1 MLRIKTRYQLAAGS
15 AFFVVFFL
23 YFIIFNRYHL
33 IYQEQIQLFRFNK
46 DYFTDFLSRPGGLSE
61 YIGAFLTQFFLFPFA
76 GALIITLSGCFL
88 YWISGHIFRKHQ
100 FNGML
105 WAFIPVLILA
115 ALHSYHLYTMAYTV
129 GLIISLI
136 YFLVYLSIEDGKLRY
151 IIVLIG
157 WPLLY
162 CIAGG
167 YAILS
172 ALLCF
177 IHELFFSRNRF
188 RLIIALVFPALAFT
202 IPYLASQFVF
212 YIRNEMEWTYF
223 LPLFI
228 GAPYKHMLILS
239 LIYYPLII
247 ILARGW
253 LAFSKGK
260 GLVSGWNW
268 KTILTGTLVIVSLSG
283 LIYKYFYD
291 RKTEVLLGIDHY
303 VQHSDW
309 EQALKL
315 SASSPVK
322 NRMIMHFTNLA
333 LYKTGRMGDYLF
345 HFPQSGSAGL
355 WLDWEQDWI
364 IAFFGGE
371 IYYQLAYNSEAYRWA
386 FEAMEAKGPNPRS
399 LKRLVL
405 TSLVDDNTALAGKY
419 LKVLERTL
427 FYRNWAQSY
436 LSYVNH
442 PELMNKNKELSEK
455 RHFRIHTDFINS
467 DNFGVRLPQLL
478 ADHPDNRMVFEYF
491 MASLLLDKNLEG
503 FAANIYRVKEL
514 GYKILPVHYEE
525 ALIAY
530 MSYTNKNIIPEGYT
544 ISQTTRN
551 RLSDYAATIYNYG
564 NNIDFAARE
573 MYSKFGKTYWY
584 YLKFINSQ
592 PQK

>member
-1 MLRIKTRYQLAAGS
+1 MQMLHMKTSYRLAAGG
-15 AFFVVFFL
+15 AFFIVFFL
-23 YFIIFNRYHL
+23 YFLVFNHYHL

-61 YIGAFLTQFFLFPFA
+61 YIGAFLTQVYLFPFA

-88 YWISGHIFRKHQ
+88 YWISGYIFRKHR

-105 WAFIPVLILA
+105 WALIPVLILA

-136 YFLVYLSIEDGKLRY
+136 YFSVYLSIEDGKLRY

-167 YAILS
+167 YALLS

-177 IHELFFSRNRF
+177 IHELFFNRNRF
-188 RLIIALVFPALAFT
+188 RLIIALVFPAFAFT
-202 IPYLASQFVF
+202 IPYLASQFV
-212 YIRNEMEWTYF
+212 

-228 GAPYKHMLILS
+228 GAPYKYMLILS

-253 LAFSKGK
+253 LTFSKGD
-260 GLVSGWNW
+260 GLVPGWNW
-268 KTILTGTLVIVSLSG
+268 KTIIAGTLVIVGLSG
-283 LIYKYFYD
+283 LILKYLYD

-309 EQALKL
+309 EQVLKL
-315 SASSPVK
+315 SASSPLK

-333 LYKTGRMGDYLF
+333 LYKTGRMGDRLF
-345 HFPQSGSAGL
+345 YFPQTGSAGL
-355 WLDWEQDWI
+355 WLDWRQDWI
-364 IAFFGGE
+364 TAFFGGE
-371 IYYQLAYNSEAYRWA
+371 IYYHLAYNSEAYRWA
-386 FEAMEAKGPNPRS
+386 FEAMVAKGTNPRS

-405 TSLVDDNTALAGKY
+405 TSLVDDNTELAGKY
-419 LKVLERTL
+419 LKVLKQTL

-442 PELMNKNKELSEK
+442 PELVDKDKEISEK
-455 RHFRIHTDFINS
+455 RHFSVHSDFINS
-467 DNFGVRLPQLL
+467 DNLGIRLPQLL
-478 ADHPDNRMVFEYF
+478 ADHPDNRMVFEYL
-491 MASLLLDKNLEG
+491 MASFLLDKNLEG
-503 FAANIYRVKEL
+503 FAANIYRVKDL
-514 GYKILPVHYEE
+514 GYKTLPVHYEE

-530 MSYTNKNIIPEGYT
+530 MSYANIDVVPEGYT
-544 ISQTTRN
+544 ISQATRN
-551 RLSDYAATIYNYG
+551 WLSDYAATIYTYG
-564 NNIDFAARE
+564 NNIDLAARE

-592 PQK
+592 SQ